1 MNACPEMCSKELKF
15 CSGVHLNYT
24 PEDTLESFV
33 LEKRLTSKIKLN
45 QADAADASNKC
56 VKAAKLLKYHQN
68 FQNTKQQDMCS
79 LSSDKSSEQS
89 KRPFLRKNQGRAAW
103 CFRLRPLGGIAT
115 PAPASKLSL
124 VPTFDE
130 SHNPTNSEPVKEIC
144 DCRSLEEC
152 SKQQT
157 ECNTFEGV
165 ANATLSCCDDKAY
178 YETGLQNDARE
189 GSLVNEGVRADSV
202 GYDRELE
209 EFEFLERF
217 AERHTYLR
225 DNNEFEISHLGKRSR
240 KASGTMTSVRK
251 STSLPAMDD
260 DYLLRN
266 IRKVTSGDK
275 SKEATHRCTH
285 NCHGDNL
292 DSQYLKSC
300 DCESCQSPSQNP
312 LKNVCPTIESSSLD
326 SHNHVQWKDEKNVK
340 TSTDTNPNLRQP
352 PPGVCFNVPS
362 ECHGPKLGD
371 GITLDVSSNLRD
383 DVFDRPSPSAIQTW
397 ISRLEAEVNRFNSE
411 NTALV
416 KLKMEREEALSAL
429 KKEKKEF
436 EEYRAATMKEFETF
450 RREEITKLKKER
462 KVLCDYQK
470 SLHSMPQKRDREEI
484 ERLKQQICEG
494 KAEAAQREVRL
505 QHQLG
510 RQRMRIEEL
519 MAEKAELVECIK
531 RLERAR
537 LVLRTAVVEG
547 RANQAL
553 RTPNQFHKNSYN
565 RLDFV
570 PQVIGINS
578 HLETPEEL
586 LSGEMQKARAVST
599 VPNSERSVN
608 VSSQPPP
615 SRSTCGF
622 LAGEAIKESPKSPFT
637 CVPPHSSAGT
647 AAHSGQQRAR
657 TSSDASEFCKGEAA
671 NAYRLCRPLCAL
683 SDRKRGPVI
692 REVHH
697 SDGSLEKV
705 YCDGLRKMA
714 CVNGTTK
721 ELCPDGVLS
730 VLYPS
735 NGDVK
740 QAMED
745 GTIVHN
751 CAPDGTAE
759 TTIPDGTEEIVDKEP
774 VICKSVARQS
784 MVVEASNLPDGMSVQ
799 LFSNGDKIISLPNG
813 QRELHCAKFKRRIY
827 PDGTVKTVFKDGRQE
842 TRYASGR
849 IRIKDNEGNLL
860 VDTRIA
866 PVSQSAVA
874 DLAPLLVPPH

>member
-1 MNACPEMCSKELKF
+1 MDACPEMCSKEPKF
-15 CSGVHLNYT
+15 CSGVHLDYT
-24 PEDTLESFV
+24 PEDTLKSFV
-33 LEKRLTSKIKLN
+33 MEKCLTSKMKLN

-56 VKAAKLLKYHQN
+56 VKAAKLLKYQQN
-68 FQNTKQQDMCS
+68 VQNTKQQD
-79 LSSDKSSEQS
+79 
-89 KRPFLRKNQGRAAW
+89 
-103 CFRLRPLGGIAT
+103 
-115 PAPASKLSL
+115 
-124 VPTFDE
+124 
-130 SHNPTNSEPVKEIC
+130 
-144 DCRSLEEC
+144 
-152 SKQQT
+152 
-157 ECNTFEGV
+157 
-165 ANATLSCCDDKAY
+165 
-178 YETGLQNDARE
+178 NDARE
-189 GSLVNEGVRADSV
+189 GSLVNEGVRADSI

-225 DNNEFEISHLGKRSR
+225 NSNEFEISHLGKRSR

-251 STSLPAMDD
+251 SASLPAMDE

-266 IRKVTSGDK
+266 IRKVNSGDK
-275 SKEATHRCTH
+275 SKEVTHRCIH
-285 NCHGDNL
+285 NCHGNNL
-292 DSQYLKSC
+292 DSQYLKRC

-312 LKNVCPTIESSSLD
+312 LKNVCPTIESSSLG

-340 TSTDTNPNLRQP
+340 TSMGRPLLTLKALWNVRLCAVTALRR
-352 PPGVCFNVPS
+352 PS
-362 ECHGPKLGD
+362 KSSLLGPFYCNFSFTCSFAMFVKSLAF
-371 GITLDVSSNLRD
+371 IILLICSNSYLLISYSFPSHQRD
-383 DVFDRPSPSAIQTW
+383 HVFDRPSPSAIQTW

-436 EEYRAATMKEFETF
+436 EEYRATTMMEFETF

-470 SLHSMPQKRDREEI
+470 SLHSMPLKRDREEI
-484 ERLKQQICEG
+484 ERLKQQICEE

-505 QHQLG
+505 QHQLS
-510 RQRMRIEEL
+510 RQRVRIEEL

-537 LVLRTAVVEG
+537 LMLRTAVVEG
-547 RANQAL
+547 RANQAS
-553 RTPNQFHKNSYN
+553 RTPNQFHKNVILLTELGILISIYNLQCVTTCFLSFSMTKSYN
-565 RLDFV
+565 RPDFV

-578 HLETPEEL
+578 QVETPEDL
-586 LSGEMQKARAVST
+586 LSAEMQKARAVST
-599 VPNSERSVN
+599 VTNSESSVN
-608 VSSQPPP
+608 VSSQQPP
-615 SRSTCGF
+615 SRPPCGF
-622 LAGEAIKESPKSPFT
+622 LAGEAIKELPKSPFT

-647 AAHSGQQRAR
+647 APHSGQQRAR

-721 ELCPDGVLS
+721 ELCPDGLLP

-751 CAPDGTAE
+751 YASDGTAE
-759 TTIPDGTEEIVDKEP
+759 TTIPDGSEEIVDKES
-774 VICKSVARQS
+774 VICKSAASQS
-784 MVVEASNLPDGMSVQ
+784 VVVEASNLPDGMSVQ